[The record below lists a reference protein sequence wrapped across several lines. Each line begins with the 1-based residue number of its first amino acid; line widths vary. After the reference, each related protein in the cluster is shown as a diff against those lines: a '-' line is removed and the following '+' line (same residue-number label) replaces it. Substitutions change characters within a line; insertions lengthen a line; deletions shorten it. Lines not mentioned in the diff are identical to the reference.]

1 MTNLSFGVKFLLGF
15 LLVLLIA
22 NIFIFTSGSTYIYK
36 ALIYQQVG
44 IDDIN
49 LFNIREVKAGIIKQE
64 WSKSND
70 YNKNSLSDSL
80 RKTLERNES
89 VAFLVIKNDSIQH
102 EEYWDNYKDTT
113 LSNPFS
119 VTKSVVSL
127 LIGIAIE
134 EGKIKSIDQLVGD
147 FIPEFKEDKKA
158 GITIKN
164 ILQMASGLDF
174 MESYSTPFNYTTE
187 AYYGNDL
194 VSMIKKLNVIEPPGT
209 ISRYKSGDT
218 QILGLIL
225 IAATGKTLSEYASE
239 KIWSKLGV
247 QKSAQ
252 WSLDHEHGIEKAYCC
267 FYTNARDLAKIGKL
281 ILQDGN
287 FNGDQLV
294 DSAYLAASFTPTLL
308 PDEEGKV
315 TDYYGY
321 QWWLINRNGVQIKY
335 ARGLGGQYLFIIPSE
350 NMIVVRLGNKR
361 SETLTEEV
369 PNDILTY
376 LDEVIKEF

>member
-49 LFNIREVKAGIIKQE
+49 LFNIREVKAGNIKQE

-119 VTKSVVSL
+119 ITKSVVSL

-147 FIPEFKEDKKA
+147 FIPEFKEGKKA
-158 GITIKN
+158 GTTIKN

-194 VSMIKKLNVIEPPGT
+194 VSMIKKLNVIELPGT

-252 WSLDHEHGIEKAYCC
+252 WSLDHENGIEKAYCC

-281 ILQDGN
+281 ILQNGN
-287 FNGDQLV
+287 FNGDQLI

-361 SETLTEEV
+361 SESRTEGV
-369 PNDILTY
+369 PNDILIY

>member
-134 EGKIKSIDQLVGD
+134 EGKIKSVDQLVGD
-147 FIPEFKEDKKA
+147 FIPEFKEGKKA
-158 GITIKN
+158 GTTIKN

-252 WSLDHEHGIEKAYCC
+252 WSLDHENGIEKAYCC

-281 ILQDGN
+281 ILQNGN